1 MLPKGKSVRNMTNRE
16 KVDGKVYVTNIT
28 SDEIIA
34 KELIEGGLHKIVCDC
49 DYGNGHIYRQQT
61 EIFSQEGYENVL
73 KKGYFIVPVKD

>member
-1 MLPKGKSVRNMTNRE
+1 MRSKT
-16 KVDGKVYVTNIT
+16 
-28 SDEIIA
+28 
-34 KELIEGGLHKIVCDC
+34 GGLHKIVCDC